1 MGSMGFEQDIDAQL
15 ITERSLQIIAQ
26 AMLDIGN
33 HIIAHFGWG
42 KPDSYKEIITILSQ
56 HDIIPREYQQA
67 LEGLAG
73 LRNILVHDY
82 LSINP
87 EILFKDM
94 NSGIIAIDAFIR
106 GIEKRFNSVNTNKEG
121 KRTHQK

>member
-1 MGSMGFEQDIDAQL
+1 MSLIEFEQDIDAQL
-15 ITERSLQIIAQ
+15 ITERSLQIVAQ

-42 KPDSYKEIITILSQ
+42 KPDSYKEIIIILSQ
-56 HDIIPREYQQA
+56 HDVIPREYQLA

-106 GIEKRFNSVNTNKEG
+106 GIEKRFSSVDANKEG
-121 KRTHQK
+121 KRT